1 MAINTQKFL
10 PSSKGGAK
18 VAKISKGSVA
28 IISEKS
34 QKNIG
39 IIKVKVIEIDKLLK
53 GTIASQ
59 KKELDIKRKEGEKKR
74 FSELE
79 SKLETKPKAEK
90 GKIKMPK
97 VPRMGFLD
105 WIKNFIGNIILGYF
119 AVRLVDQ
126 LPKLKG
132 VISFIG
138 KASDFVLDIGGKL
151 LDGLVTFI
159 DWGYKAYD
167 ATRGFMKNLFG
178 EGGAKQFDE
187 LSGLLNKFLNLAIIA
202 GMLSANSGG
211 SGGGRNRGR
220 NGTPR
225 PKPGERFRPKVTES
239 GGRRAGSGFDVRNPL
254 RERPTI
260 TEGRGGRS
268 GFRLPEFFGGKP
280 RAKVTV
286 GGPAERGLFGGIFNG
301 LKGPKAAGALKFVG
315 RGLEAAALI
324 PTVFE
329 VVGLVKQKKYK
340 DAVRTIISA
349 GLSMA
354 VFETVLGAT
363 GAAAIAEEIF
373 TGGAATPAAIATLF
387 GGVVAA
393 TASSAGT
400 GYASDELLKKLGLE
414 DKPKRMLGG
423 GTAKGQKRRTL
434 NTKKGKYKRK
444 LAPRKPGQ
452 IEMQPGADVGGED
465 KIFGLFPNP
474 LKAAQNA
481 IDMMNPFKVI
491 ENTGKEL
498 GKSDYFGPILAITSK
513 ILLGQKPTQKDY
525 ENVGLG
531 INLLVSKGLNEGKLK
546 GGLAAAFAEGGFVD
560 PKTLDAISQS
570 GDISDWVAKSFKES
584 TENNAQKTLREIQDN
599 LRLKGPESEKPSGP
613 GTGPGSEDTG
623 AGGMELNGNLAS
635 KSVQLSKKL
644 QQMFGLKDFQAAA
657 IVGTWLREGFGSG
670 FPDIKEGGKRGAPEY
685 NAPQSKGYGFA
696 QWTNTQGGG
705 PNDRL
710 NRALIYLG
718 MKDNPRPWT
727 VEDNLKVFKW
737 EIEQKGYGSA
747 ISELKKTTNLTD
759 AVRTFVGIYEAG
771 GMRNIAKYE
780 GQEGGGFIDR
790 RLSSAKGVLKY
801 MTSGKDDQGK
811 PLETASFSGEGAAGT
826 LGGSGKFIQGNSGA
840 SRGVH
845 FHIGPGSQVKGTI
858 LQSKY
863 NADARS
869 TAAKVVDY
877 FIGKGSRVYDGRR
890 GVYYKSGK
898 EVGDA
903 QRAHTAS
910 GSQGG
915 IDLQVDYEKPVPFPL
930 QTTGMAYRPN
940 GFGVSADILG
950 SNSFVAHGRYD
961 EKGRKA
967 PQEGGLQAYAKGGE
981 TLAGPHL
988 AMLGEKG
995 SEIVVDADSSGPAR
1009 DMLLAINQAKDH
1021 KGVMKA
1027 IQQYAPYDA
1036 MSPQT
1041 IVMPSSGGES
1051 DYDSE
1056 MSGGGVMMMGGDEGD
1071 SYDPFDALEMGG

>member
-1 MAINTQKFL
+1 MAVNTQKFL
-10 PSSKGGAK
+10 PSSKGGALAK
-18 VAKISKGSVA
+18 VSKISKGSIAV
-28 IISEKS
+28 ISEKS

-39 IIKVKVIEIDKLLK
+39 IIRVKVIEIDKLLK
-53 GTIASQ
+53 GTVASQ
-59 KKELDIKRKEGEKKR
+59 KTALDNKKR
-74 FSELE
+74 ETISKRREDIE
-79 SKLETKPKAEK
+79 TKLETKPKAES

-97 VPRMGFLD
+97 APRMGFLD

-138 KASDFVLDIGGKL
+138 KATDFILDIGGKL
-151 LDGLVTFI
+151 LDGLVTFV

-178 EGGAKQFDE
+178 DAGVKQFDQ
-187 LSGLLNKFLNLAIIA
+187 LSSALNKFLNLAIIV
-202 GMLSANSGG
+202 GMIAASGDG
-211 SGGGRNRGR
+211 FGGGRGRGST
-220 NGTPR
+220 G
-225 PKPGERFRPKVTES
+225 KGGLGKGGRPKVTTS
-239 GGRRAGSGFDVRNPL
+239 GGRGLNKPDIRNPL
-254 RERPTI
+254 RQKPTV
-260 TEGRGGRS
+260 TTGAGGS
-268 GFRLPEFFGGKP
+268 KQFRLPGSG
-280 RAKVTV
+280 AKVTGS
-286 GGPAERGLFGGIFNG
+286 GGANRLLLSQARPF
-301 LKGPKAAGALKFVG
+301 LKRIPLPIVGALVDFGLSVALGENPG
-315 RGLEAAALI
+315 RAAFRAI
-324 PTVFE
+324 
-329 VVGLVKQKKYK
+329 G
-340 DAVRTIISA
+340 A
-349 GLSMA
+349 GL
-354 VFETVLGAT
+354 LGAV
-363 GAAAIAEEIF
+363 GAAAGTVVPVAGNFIGGLVGGFAGDAI
-373 TGGAATPAAIATLF
+373 GGALYDMFFSGKPPTQKGKTNK
-387 GGVVAA
+387 VA
-393 TASSAGT
+393 
-400 GYASDELLKKLGLE
+400 
-414 DKPKRMLGG
+414 GG
-423 GTAKGQKRRTL
+423 GTAKGTKGRTL

-444 LAPRKPGQ
+444 LATRKPGQ
-452 IEMQPGADVGGED
+452 IEMRPGSDVGGED

-474 LKAAQNA
+474 LKAAKNA

-491 ENTGKEL
+491 KNTGKEL

-513 ILLGQKPTQKDY
+513 ILLGQKPNQKDY

-531 INLLVSKGLNEGKLK
+531 INLLVSKGLNEGQLK
-546 GGLAAAFAEGGFVD
+546 GGLAAAFAEGGLVD
-560 PKTLDAISQS
+560 PKTLDAINQG
-570 GDISDWVAKSFKES
+570 GDITNWVAKAFKES
-584 TENNAQKTLREIQDN
+584 TESNTQETLRNIQEN
-599 LRLKGPESEKPSGP
+599 LRLKGPEAEKPSGG
-613 GTGPGSEDTG
+613 GTGPGEGSDD
-623 AGGMELNGNLAS
+623 GGGVELQGNLAS
-635 KSVQLSKKL
+635 KSVQLSKRL

-670 FPDIKEGGKRGAPEY
+670 FPDIKEGGKRGAPTY
-685 NAPQSKGYGFA
+685 NAPSTGGYGFA

-710 NRALIYLG
+710 NRAMIYLG

-771 GMRNIAKYE
+771 GMKNISRYE
-780 GQEGGGFIDR
+780 GQEGGGFIER

-898 EVGDA
+898 EAGDA
-903 QRAHTAS
+903 QRVHSKS

-915 IDLQVDYEKPVPFPL
+915 IDLQVDFEKPVPFPL

-940 GFGVSADILG
+940 GFGVSADIAG

-961 EKGRKA
+961 EKGKKA

-995 SEIVVDADSSGPAR
+995 REIVVDADSSGPAK

-1036 MSPQT
+1036 LSPQT

-1056 MSGGGVMMMGGDEGD
+1056 MSDGGVMMMDGGGED
-1071 SYDPFDALEMGG
+1071 SYDPFATLYQGG

>member
-10 PSSKGGAK
+10 PSKGGALAK

-28 IISEKS
+28 VISEKS

-39 IIKVKVIEIDKLLK
+39 IIRTKVIEIDKLLK
-53 GTIASQ
+53 GSIVSQ
-59 KKELDIKRKEGEKKR
+59 KKELDIKRKEGERNR
-74 FSELE
+74 FSGLE

-90 GKIKMPK
+90 GKIEMPK
-97 VPRMGFLD
+97 LPRMGFLD

-138 KASDFVLDIGGKL
+138 KASDFVLNIGGKL

-167 ATRGFMKNLFG
+167 ATRGFVKNLFG
-178 EGGAKQFDE
+178 EGGVKQFDE
-187 LSGLLNKFLNLAIIA
+187 LSSVLNKFLNLAIIA
-202 GMLSANSGG
+202 GLAVAGSSGF
-211 SGGGRNRGR
+211 GGGRGRGGGAR
-220 NGTPR
+220 F
-225 PKPGERFRPKVTES
+225 KPGQGGRPRVTTS
-239 GGRRAGSGFDVRNPL
+239 GGRGLNRPGIRNPL
-254 RERPTI
+254 RQRPTV
-260 TEGRGGRS
+260 TTGGSRQ
-268 GFRLPEFFGGKP
+268 FRLPGSGARVTGG
-280 RAKVTV
+280 
-286 GGPAERGLFGGIFNG
+286 GGANRLLLSEVRPF
-301 LKGPKAAGALKFVG
+301 LKRIPLPIVGALVDFGLSVALGESPG
-315 RGLEAAALI
+315 RAAFRAI
-324 PTVFE
+324 
-329 VVGLVKQKKYK
+329 G
-340 DAVRTIISA
+340 A
-349 GLSMA
+349 GL
-354 VFETVLGAT
+354 LGAV
-363 GAAAIAEEIF
+363 GAAAGTVVPVAGNFIGGLVGGMAGDAI
-373 TGGAATPAAIATLF
+373 GGALYDMFFEGKKPTQKGKT
-387 GGVVAA
+387 
-393 TASSAGT
+393 TASA
-400 GYASDELLKKLGLE
+400 
-414 DKPKRMLGG
+414 GG
-423 GTAKGQKRRTL
+423 GTSRGQKTRTL
-434 NTKKGKYKRK
+434 KKGKYKRK

-452 IEMQPGADVGGED
+452 IQMQPGADVGGED
-465 KIFGLFPNP
+465 KLFGLFPNP

-513 ILLGQKPTQKDY
+513 ILLGQKPNQKDY

-531 INLLVSKGLNEGKLK
+531 INLLVSRGLNEGKLK

-560 PKTLDAISQS
+560 PKTLDAISQG
-570 GDISDWVAKSFKES
+570 GDITNWVAKAFQNS
-584 TENNAQKTLREIQDN
+584 TESSTQETLREIQDN
-599 LRLKGPESEKPSGP
+599 LRLKGPEAEKPSGG
-613 GTGPGSEDTG
+613 GTGPGEGSDD
-623 AGGMELNGNLAS
+623 GGGGVELQGNLAS
-635 KSVQLSKKL
+635 KSVQLSKRL

-657 IVGTWLREGFGSG
+657 IVGTWLREGFASG
-670 FPDIKEGGKRGAPEY
+670 FPDIKEGGKRGAPTY
-685 NAPQSKGYGFA
+685 DAPRTGGYGFA

-710 NRALIYLG
+710 NRAMIYLG

-771 GMRNIAKYE
+771 GMKNISRYE

-858 LQSKY
+858 LQSQY
-863 NADARS
+863 NSDARS

-903 QRAHTAS
+903 QRAHSKS

-915 IDLQVDYEKPVPFPL
+915 IDLQVDFEKPVPFPL
-930 QTTGMAYRPN
+930 QTTGMEYRPN
-940 GFGVSADILG
+940 GFGVSADVVG

-961 EKGRKA
+961 EKGKKA
-967 PQEGGLQAYAKGGE
+967 PQEGGLRAYAKGGE
-981 TLAGPHL
+981 TLGGPHL

-1036 MSPQT
+1036 LSPQT
-1041 IVMPSSGGES
+1041 IVMPLSGGEGG
-1051 DYDSE
+1051 YDAG
-1056 MSGGGVMMMGGDEGD
+1056 MSGGGVMMMSGEGD

>member
-1 MAINTQKFL
+1 MRIKDGDYVGGLLSFGSAIPVAGWAFL
-10 PSSKGGAK
+10 A
-18 VAKISKGSVA
+18 
-28 IISEKS
+28 
-34 QKNIG
+34 
-39 IIKVKVIEIDKLLK
+39 
-53 GTIASQ
+53 
-59 KKELDIKRKEGEKKR
+59 LDIARE
-74 FSELE
+74 F
-79 SKLETKPKAEK
+79 
-90 GKIKMPK
+90 
-97 VPRMGFLD
+97 MG
-105 WIKNFIGNIILGYF
+105 G
-119 AVRLVDQ
+119 Q
-126 LPKLKG
+126 
-132 VISFIG
+132 
-138 KASDFVLDIGGKL
+138 
-151 LDGLVTFI
+151 
-159 DWGYKAYD
+159 
-167 ATRGFMKNLFG
+167 
-178 EGGAKQFDE
+178 EFDK
-187 LSGLLNKFLNLAIIA
+187 S
-202 GMLSANSGG
+202 
-211 SGGGRNRGR
+211 
-220 NGTPR
+220 
-225 PKPGERFRPKVTES
+225 V
-239 GGRRAGSGFDVRNPL
+239 
-254 RERPTI
+254 
-260 TEGRGGRS
+260 GRG
-268 GFRLPEFFGGKP
+268 FGGKSGMTDKQVQQRTP
-280 RAKVTV
+280 HMS
-286 GGPAERGLFGGIFNG
+286 GPSF
-301 LKGPKAAGALKFVG
+301 
-315 RGLEAAALI
+315 
-324 PTVFE
+324 
-329 VVGLVKQKKYK
+329 
-340 DAVRTIISA
+340 
-349 GLSMA
+349 M
-354 VFETVLGAT
+354 
-363 GAAAIAEEIF
+363 
-373 TGGAATPAAIATLF
+373 
-387 GGVVAA
+387 GVA
-393 TASSAGT
+393 
-400 GYASDELLKKLGLE
+400 
-414 DKPKRMLGG
+414 GG

-434 NTKKGKYKRK
+434 NTKKTKYKRK

-613 GTGPGSEDTG
+613 GTGPGEGSDD
-623 AGGMELNGNLAS
+623 GGGGVELQGNLAS
-635 KSVQLSKKL
+635 KSVQLSKRL

-657 IVGTWLREGFGSG
+657 IVGTWLREGFASG
-670 FPDIKEGGKRGAPEY
+670 FPDIKEGGKRGAPTY
-685 NAPQSKGYGFA
+685 DAPRTGGYGFA

-710 NRALIYLG
+710 NRAMIYLG

-771 GMRNIAKYE
+771 GMKNISRYE

-858 LQSKY
+858 LQSQY
-863 NADARS
+863 NSDARS

-903 QRAHTAS
+903 QRAHSKS

-915 IDLQVDYEKPVPFPL
+915 IDLQVDFEKPVPFPL
-930 QTTGMAYRPN
+930 QTTGMEYRPN
-940 GFGVSADILG
+940 GFGVSADVVG

-961 EKGRKA
+961 EKGKKA
-967 PQEGGLQAYAKGGE
+967 PQEGGLRAYAKGGE
-981 TLAGPHL
+981 TLGGPHL

-995 SEIVVDADSSGPAR
+995 SEIVVDADSSGPAK

-1036 MSPQT
+1036 LSPQT

-1051 DYDSE
+1051 DYDSG
-1056 MSGGGVMMMGGDEGD
+1056 MSGGGVMMMGGSEGD